1 MSKLME
7 HGNDVGEADQGGFA
21 GGGLGQVGNVV
32 HDRGGSKKPRLA
44 NEFRHPGSAVLV
56 VALEVIAVEKGEVL
70 AIGVEDFEDPYIGL
84 VNGNVVPFLEGDSV
98 ELICGVEHS
107 VLEHVV
113 EFEIGLH
120 LRIVDVVASLAD
132 LLSVE
137 VPIVRLNLEATLLGV
152 FLAVDDS
159 LNICGFAVGLCGCG
173 GDDSIH
179 ELQCGFR
186 CLRHLIN
193 EFPSGEARITKEFGL
208 PRAKLSE
215 TCDGVARIVGVAPL
229 GAVPGVFEYGLT
241 RPANAER
248 NKVRLLR
255 GILERDYEAF
265 DFSVFGS
272 VFGGLCGRGDAS
284 FRQTGERRF
293 VGGDVGAGFRGG
305 QESGVEGV
313 RQRRKFFVEL
323 PQFSLVGFREFSAR
337 MYELVVGTLQQAERL
352 GIKLERGALLID
364 RRYAREKFRVEVK
377 EVPMSGKFRRLDG
390 FDILKRGVCVCL
402 RNSVESRYCTFEQ
415 SPTLLHGDDGIVEG
429 RSLGVVSN
437 PLDFGFCLRHAS
449 LDRGLEVLV
458 LDLVEGW
465 RLEGQST
472 GRVKRIGWAEGRG
485 CSESF

>member
-1 MSKLME
+1 MAKLME
-7 HGNDVGEADQGGFA
+7 HGNDVCEADQGGFA

-70 AIGVEDFEDPYIGL
+70 AIGVEDFEDPYIGV

-120 LRIVDVVASLAD
+120 LRIVDVVASLAN

-137 VPIVRLNLEATLLGV
+137 VPVVRLDFEATLLAV
-152 FLAVDDS
+152 FLTIDFLTIDFLTIDFLTIDDS
-159 LNICGFAVGLCGCG
+159 LDIRGFAAGLCGRG

-272 VFGGLCGRGDAS
+272 V
-284 FRQTGERRF
+284 
-293 VGGDVGAGFRGG
+293 
-305 QESGVEGV
+305 
-313 RQRRKFFVEL
+313 
-323 PQFSLVGFREFSAR
+323 
-337 MYELVVGTLQQAERL
+337 
-352 GIKLERGALLID
+352 
-364 RRYAREKFRVEVK
+364 
-377 EVPMSGKFRRLDG
+377 
-390 FDILKRGVCVCL
+390 
-402 RNSVESRYCTFEQ
+402 
-415 SPTLLHGDDGIVEG
+415 
-429 RSLGVVSN
+429 
-437 PLDFGFCLRHAS
+437 
-449 LDRGLEVLV
+449 
-458 LDLVEGW
+458 
-465 RLEGQST
+465 
-472 GRVKRIGWAEGRG
+472 
-485 CSESF
+485 